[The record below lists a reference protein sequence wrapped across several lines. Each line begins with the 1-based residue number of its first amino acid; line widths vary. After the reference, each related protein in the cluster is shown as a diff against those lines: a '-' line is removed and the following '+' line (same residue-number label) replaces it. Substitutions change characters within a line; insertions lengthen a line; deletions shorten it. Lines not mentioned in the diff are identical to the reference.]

1 MSVADHAPRSGND
14 RHAGWGRRALLL
26 AGPAVLAIGSVG
38 WYLAGGRYV
47 ETDNAYLRADFVVVS
62 PRIDGVVAS
71 VNVQSDQSVRA
82 GDVLFALDLGFQ
94 RADRVDG
101 HRVEVDRDVEANL
114 IARGDDQ
121 QVGQRGEVHRHGR
134 QHRSGSREAEFG

>member
-1 MSVADHAPRSGND
+1 MPDADPGPPSAND
-14 RHAGWGRRALLL
+14 RHARWVRRALLV
-26 AGPAVLAIGSVG
+26 AGPVALAIGSIA

-82 GDVLFALDLGFQ
+82 GDVLFALDS
-94 RADRVDG
+94 A
-101 HRVEVDRDVEANL
+101 
-114 IARGDDQ
+114 
-121 QVGQRGEVHRHGR
+121 
-134 QHRSGSREAEFG
+134 